1 VRYLN
6 TAQNQFTTA
15 TESMDVEAMSDA
27 YLRCHAPKIYPGLQ
41 AITSSANFD
50 GLGRIL
56 NLRPLH
62 LRKSRDLL
70 PSVALFC

>member
-1 VRYLN
+1 
-6 TAQNQFTTA
+6 
-15 TESMDVEAMSDA
+15 
-27 YLRCHAPKIYPGLQ
+27 LQ

-56 NLRPLH
+56 NLPPLH